1 MDSVYTAELLN
12 YLTLACVF
20 VGIFML
26 VTGLTH
32 FAKRGENRAE
42 ARNRRLRMVQQ
53 GVSDEERLS
62 ILLPDNQTGIWARVP
77 FFGKLP
83 ETLLQ
88 AGVNISPQNFLL
100 LSAMGTAAA
109 AVAGVFFLP
118 AWQAVPIAFLLGAV
132 VPALIVK
139 SRQAERQKLLTG
151 QLPDALELMA
161 RGLRIGH
168 PVNTSIKAVADEM
181 QDPIG
186 SEFGIIFDQI
196 SFGDELTD
204 AVQDFADR
212 VGSEDAQ
219 YLAASMAI
227 QHGTG
232 GDLER
237 IVSVL
242 ANVIRRRIALRA
254 RIKAISAEGRL
265 SGVLLS
271 IIPLVIM
278 GLMSINA
285 PGYYTDVSDD
295 PAFIKL
301 AILVVVLMISNVII
315 LYRLVNFRI

>member
-1 MDSVYTAELLN
+1 MTNINTVELLN
-12 YLTLACVF
+12 YLTLVCVF
-20 VGIFML
+20 VGIFL
-26 VTGLTH
+26 VITGFLH
-32 FAKRGENRAE
+32 LVRGGENHSE
-42 ARNRRLRMVQQ
+42 ARNRRLRMVRG

-62 ILLPDNQTGIWARVP
+62 LLLPDAHTGLWSRVP

-83 ETLLQ
+83 ETLVQ
-88 AGVNISPQNFLL
+88 AGLQISPQNFLL
-100 LSAMGTAAA
+100 LSAFGTAAVA
-109 AVAGVFFLP
+109 IAGVFFLTV
-118 AWQAVPIAFLLGAV
+118 WQAIPIAFVLGAV

-161 RGLRIGH
+161 RGLKIGH

-186 SEFGIIFDQI
+186 TEFGIIFDQI
-196 SFGDELTD
+196 SFGDELPD

-237 IVSVL
+237 IVTVL
-242 ANVIRRRIALRA
+242 ATVIRRRIALRG

-278 GLMSINA
+278 GIMSVNA

-301 AILVVVLMISNVII
+301 AVLVVVLMISNVVV
-315 LYRLVNFRI
+315 LYKLVNFRI